1 MPRNS
6 ISLLNCAASDIH
18 NFAIA
23 HNLKLNPTKCKEM
36 FENFLHNSNVLPNSI
51 ITGNNVIEQV
61 KCYKILGVILSN
73 YLKWKS
79 VM

>member
-1 MPRNS
+1 
-6 ISLLNCAASDIH
+6 
-18 NFAIA
+18 
-23 HNLKLNPTKCKEM
+23 M
-36 FENFLHNSNVLPNSI
+36 FVNFLHNSNVLPNSI

-73 YLKWKS
+73 YLKWNS